1 VVAPPPWHSREEARR
16 RSVDQVHRA
25 GVGPIRAT
33 QAGTARPD
41 DPPMQRPREPL
52 AAVMAALAVFV
63 GIVAPSLMLVLAVSL
78 AGLCLTV
85 LALSAATRSRT
96 DDRHGMQ
103 NPR

>member
-1 VVAPPPWHSREEARR
+1 
-16 RSVDQVHRA
+16 
-25 GVGPIRAT
+25 
-33 QAGTARPD
+33 
-41 DPPMQRPREPL
+41 
-52 AAVMAALAVFV
+52 MAALAVFV
-63 GIVAPSLMLVLAVSL
+63 GIVAPSLTLVLAVSL